1 MATQAALQ
9 EIDLVSIYRPHA
21 RQFQFHASRARFR
34 AFIGGIGSGKTTAG
48 AFEVVRIC
56 LEYPGVAG
64 IVAAPS
70 YPMLQRMVLPK
81 LRDLIEAAGIPA
93 EVPWSAREARFY
105 NGSIIYFAHAQKP
118 ETLRGPNLG
127 FFWLDEAAL
136 CPEEAFLILQGR
148 LREEPGL
155 GWITTT
161 PKGRNWVYERFAANR
176 WPGYEAVR
184 CRTED
189 NPHLPPWFVEEL
201 RRSYSGEWAAQE
213 LDAEFV
219 EFGGLI
225 YKMFKP
231 GLHVFGGD
239 PQSLLQKGRRV
250 VAGVDW
256 GYTAPG
262 AVVVVI
268 EDNEGTLWVVEEVYQ
283 RGLTVAGRGG
293 WAQIALEL
301 RGRWGITEWLCD
313 PSEPEH
319 IEEFQRAGLNA
330 VPANN
335 AVIPGIQRVAAA
347 LEQAKLRIHESCV
360 NLLEEM
366 QQYHWELDSE
376 GRPKENERP
385 AKGNDHAL
393 DALRYAVMG
402 LQQPIGPIDE
412 ELSVAGGIEPDV
424 W

>member
-1 MATQAALQ
+1 MQAT
-9 EIDLVSIYRPHA
+9 EIIDLVGIYRPH
-21 RQFQFHASRARFR
+21 RQQYRFHASKARFR
-34 AFIGGIGSGKTTAG
+34 AFIGGVGSGKTTAG
-48 AFEVVRIC
+48 AFEILRLC
-56 LEYPGVAG
+56 MEHPGIMG

-70 YPMLQRMVLPK
+70 FPMLQRMVLPK
-81 LRDLIEAAGIPA
+81 LRELIEAANIPA
-93 EVPWSAREARFY
+93 EIPWSAREARFF
-105 NGSIIYFAHAQKP
+105 NGSILYFAYAQKP

-148 LREEPGL
+148 LREKPGL

-161 PKGRNWVYERFAANR
+161 PKGRNWVYDRFIAQSGDSYA
-176 WPGYEAVR
+176 AVR
-184 CRTED
+184 CRTQD
-189 NPHLPPWFVEEL
+189 NPHLPPWFIEEL

-231 GLHVFGGD
+231 EVHVFKGD
-239 PQSLLQKGRRV
+239 PKAKREDARRI

-256 GYTAPG
+256 GYTSPG
-262 AVVVVI
+262 AIVVI
-268 EDNEGTLWVVEEVYQ
+268 VEDQEGDWWVVEEVYQ
-283 RGLTVAGRGG
+283 RGVTVTGEGG

-301 RGRWGITEWLCD
+301 RDRFGIVEWLCD
-313 PSEPEH
+313 PSEPDH
-319 IEEFQRAGLNA
+319 IQEFRRAGLNA
-330 VPANN
+330 IAANN

-347 LEQAKLRIHESCV
+347 LEQRKLKVHEHCV
-360 NLLEEM
+360 NLLEEFR
-366 QQYHWELDSE
+366 QYHWELDSD
-376 GRPKENERP
+376 GKPKMNEKP

-393 DALRYAVMG
+393 DALRYGVMG
-402 LQQPIGPIDE
+402 IAEPVTAIDD
-412 ELSVAGGIEPDV
+412 SIVVSGGVQPDV